1 MTDAPTDTQADGGAP
16 NVTSLNRGWL
26 IKFGLFCFICLGLG
40 AWGLYDA
47 LIAFPERGRADAKFQ
62 LADYLDAAREQDVTL
77 RSASVA
83 DPVTALADLEARE
96 SELRKSAAE
105 YSALNPQSDGARR
118 RELLPRVVDLKRLE
132 WLRSLSRVGDLK
144 PENTTF
150 DNPGALLTE
159 LKQYKSTTA
168 QPAPLSGFDMPVQWG
183 FVVVGFGLG
192 GWLLWFIL
200 RSAATKFTWAP
211 ESKTV
216 TLPGGRT
223 ISPANLDD
231 LDKRKWDKFYVTV
244 TTTDGQPPVTLDLL
258 RFDRLE
264 GWILDIER
272 AKFPD
277 RAPRPEPE
285 AAPTGPNPSEPPP
298 PFPPAA

>member
-1 MTDAPTDTQADGGAP
+1 MTDAPTDTSAADAAP

-47 LIAFPERGRADAKFQ
+47 LIAFPQRGRADAKFQ
-62 LADYLDAAREQDVTL
+62 LADYLDIAREQDVTL
-77 RSASVA
+77 RGASVA
-83 DPVTALADLEARE
+83 DPVAALAELEGRE
-96 SELRKSAAE
+96 GELRKSAAE
-105 YSALNPQSDGARR
+105 FSALNPQSDAARR
-118 RELLPRVVDLKRLE
+118 RELLPRVVDLERLE
-132 WLRSLSRVGDLK
+132 WLRALHRVGDLR

-150 DNPGALLTE
+150 ENPGALLTE

-192 GWLLWFIL
+192 GWLLYFIM
-200 RSAATKFTWAP
+200 RSAATKFTWDPGTKAL
-211 ESKTV
+211 

-223 ISPANLDD
+223 ISPLNLDD

-264 GWILDIER
+264 GWILEIER

-277 RAPRPEPE
+277 RAPKPEPE
-285 AAPTGPNPSEPPP
+285 APAPAQDAP